1 MRLWKDSGLRKDA
14 VAGIEERRISIDGL
28 ETRYLAAGEGPPLV
42 LLHGAGQSAIDWSRV
57 LASLRRRHR
66 VYAPDLPGAG
76 DSAKPPADYSSAFYA
91 RFVAAFL
98 DRLGTGPVA
107 LAGNSFGGLVA
118 LRLALHAP
126 ERVTALGLIDSAGLG
141 RAVNPALLSLL
152 VPGYG
157 ESAVLWSK
165 TPLGAAQ
172 RSWLRA
178 TLMFARPE
186 RAPQAWLEEQD
197 RLARIPGFLE
207 ATLTQLRAGLD
218 LDGQREVLLPLVPR
232 LPMPALVLW
241 GDRDQVFPAYH
252 ARAALCRLR
261 QGRLAIIPDCGHLPQ
276 VERPDLFA
284 EALGRFLKGREQ
296 PAAAA

>member
-1 MRLWKDSGLRKDA
+1 MAD
-14 VAGIEERRISIDGL
+14 IEARRVSVQGL
-28 ETRYLAAGEGPPLV
+28 ETRYLVAGEGPPLV
-42 LLHGAGQSAIDWSRV
+42 LLHGAGQSAVDWSWT
-57 LASLRRRHR
+57 LAALGRGHR

-76 DSAKPPADYSSAFYA
+76 GSAKPPAEYSSAFYA

-98 DRLGTGPVA
+98 DRLGIGSAA

-118 LRLALHAP
+118 LRLALSDP

-152 VPGYG
+152 APVWG

-178 TLMFARPE
+178 TLMFAGPE

-197 RLARIPGFLE
+197 RLARTPGFLE

-218 LDGQREVLLPLVPR
+218 LDGQREVLLPELPR
-232 LPMPALVLW
+232 LTMPTLVLW
-241 GDRDQVFPAYH
+241 GERDRIFPVYH
-252 ARAALCRLR
+252 ARAALRRLR
-261 QGRLAIIPDCGHLPQ
+261 EGRLAIIPDCGHLPQ
-276 VERPDLFA
+276 VERPDLFNA
-284 EALGRFLKGREQ
+284 ALRRFLDGR
-296 PAAAA
+296 AAATTAAA